1 MTWNASTNAIR
12 VRNRSPAWRAR
23 SGGHV
28 EQCPTGPTRGD
39 VLPRSSSGSV
49 TGDDAGNFGGSFE
62 VLAQL
67 IVCQTEPLDVRR
79 GEFEMLEQ
87 FVFVTAEFV
96 VLALELI
103 EPTHARGSTTGA
115 VTASRKVAKHGKA
128 NSSATMKTTTE
139 PWDRRSEWGR
149 KRLR

>member
-1 MTWNASTNAIR
+1 M
-12 VRNRSPAWRAR
+12 
-23 SGGHV
+23 
-28 EQCPTGPTRGD
+28 
-39 VLPRSSSGSV
+39 

-67 IVCQTEPLDVRR
+67 MVCQTEPLDVRR
-79 GEFEMLEQ
+79 GEFEIFDQ

-103 EPTHARGSTTGA
+103 EPTHARGSLDEGA
-115 VTASRKVAKHGKA
+115 VTASRKAAKPRKA
-128 NSSATMKTTTE
+128 NSSATTKTTTE

>member
-1 MTWNASTNAIR
+1 M
-12 VRNRSPAWRAR
+12 
-23 SGGHV
+23 
-28 EQCPTGPTRGD
+28 
-39 VLPRSSSGSV
+39 
-49 TGDDAGNFGGSFE
+49 
-62 VLAQL
+62 
-67 IVCQTEPLDVRR
+67 LD
-79 GEFEMLEQ
+79 Q